1 MLKTYRSKP
10 SNTMLK
16 KITLPFIKVF
26 LPFIA
31 SVAFAQIEKAPNR
44 AEGEYANRTI
54 IRGVTLINSTGAPP
68 VGPVDIVIEKNK
80 IAQIK
85 QVGYPGV
92 PIEPKSRPKLNE
104 GDKELDCTGM
114 YLMPGFVDMHGH
126 IGGKSQGTPAEYVF
140 KLWLGHGITTIRDPS
155 AGNGLDWTLDQKRR
169 SEKNEIT
176 APRIKAYTA
185 FGMGSDKPI
194 TTPEEARQW
203 VRDNAAKGADGIKF
217 FGAEPAVFRAAL
229 EENKKIGLRSACH
242 HAQLEVARMN
252 VLATAK
258 AGLTSMEHWYG
269 LPEALFDERT
279 LQNYPADYNYN
290 NEQNRFEEAGKLW
303 KQSAEPGS
311 AKWNQV
317 MDELLKIDFTLDP
330 TFNIYEANRELM
342 LARRA
347 EWHDEYTLPAVWRFY
362 GPSRISHGSY
372 WLNWGTEQEVAWKE
386 NYRIWMRFVNEYKN
400 KGGRVTTGSDS
411 GFIYQLYGFAYIREL
426 ELLREAGFHPLEVIR
441 AATIKGAEALGMADQ
456 IGSVEVGKLADFV
469 ITEENPLANLKT
481 LYGTGAIKV
490 NDKNE
495 VTRVGGVK
503 YTVKDGVIYDAKKL
517 LADVRK
523 MVADAKTKEN
533 FEITQPGI
541 PQKGASKVQGA
552 EKN

>member
-1 MLKTYRSKP
+1 MKFKFTFF
-10 SNTMLK
+10 
-16 KITLPFIKVF
+16 ITFVYY
-26 LPFIA
+26 
-31 SVAFAQIEKAPNR
+31 SVFAQIEKAPPR
-44 AEGEYANRTI
+44 AEGEVTTNRLI

-68 VGPVDIVIEKNK
+68 LGPVDIVVEKNK
-80 IAQIK
+80 IAQIS

-92 PIEPKSRPKLNE
+92 PIDPKRRPQLKE

-155 AGNGLDWTLDQKRR
+155 AGNGLDWTLEHKRK

-176 APRIKAYTA
+176 APRILAYTA

-194 TTPEEARQW
+194 TTPEEAKKW
-203 VRDNAAKGADGIKF
+203 VNDNAAKGADGIKF
-217 FGAEPAVFRAAL
+217 FGAEPEVFKAAL
-229 EENKKIGLRSACH
+229 QENKRIGLRSACH

-258 AGLTSMEHWYG
+258 AGLTTMEHWYG

-303 KQSAEPGS
+303 KQAAKPGS
-311 AKWNQV
+311 ETWYKV
-317 MDELLKIDFTLDP
+317 MDELLKLDFTLDP

-347 EWHDEYTLPAVWRFY
+347 EWHDEYTLPALWRFY

-372 WLNWGTEQEVAWKE
+372 WLNWGTEQEIQWKE
-386 NYRIWMRFVNEYKN
+386 NYRIWMQFVNEYKN
-400 KGGRVTTGSDS
+400 RGGRVTTGSDS
-411 GFIYQLYGFAYIREL
+411 GFIYQLYGFAYVREL

-441 AATIKGAEALGMADQ
+441 SATIKGAEALGMADK

-469 ITEENPLANLKT
+469 ITEENPLSNFKT

-503 YTVKDGVIYDAKKL
+503 YTVKDGVVYDAKKL

-523 MVADAKTKEN
+523 IVADTKAKEN
-533 FEITQPGI
+533 FEITQPGF
-541 PQKGASKVQGA
+541 PQKNAAGKTQDSG
-552 EKN
+552 KN